1 MKRLYTWALILFGS
15 AAIVAGCQI
24 RDNKTTE
31 DNYLVVIGEYD
42 EVTPDAGY
50 RLTLSYNGPMSM
62 RDKFQ
67 VWADSMRKVLPG
79 MVKTNDN
86 IYLNYMPEQMSK
98 RPGSDMFQVG
108 VTYMVNVA
116 DSAMYDQLTKDM
128 LKRKIPFSLNMT
140 GTFIEPSKK
149 LALQQKILAKA
160 VDNAKAKLDFLKDG
174 RPGSTYEI
182 VSIEELDN
190 LQPYGPDYFDFNRR
204 MAARVRVKA
213 RLTD

>member
-1 MKRLYTWALILFGS
+1 MKRIYTWAFILFGCATILVS
-15 AAIVAGCQI
+15 CEE

-31 DNYLVVIGEYD
+31 DNYLEVIGEYD

-67 VWADSMRKVLPG
+67 VWADSMRRVLPG

-86 IYLNYMPEQMSK
+86 IYLHYMPEQMSK
-98 RPGSDMFQVG
+98 RPSSDMYQVG

-116 DSAMYDQLTKDM
+116 DSATYDQLAKDM

-213 RLTD
+213 RIID